1 MEAMVGMALSV
12 MQAENERLL
21 KLVKTYEMELE
32 FLQEDCDVFESDLE
46 RYVKIIDDA
55 RKICESSTQELK
67 LHMGE
72 MTAQEVRSVKAALGW
87 VLATLKR

>member
-1 MEAMVGMALSV
+1 MARIL
-12 MQAENERLL
+12 EEEIERLQ
-21 KLVKTYEMELE
+21 KLCDNYERELDYM
-32 FLQEDCDVFESDLE
+32 QDDCDMMESDLE
-46 RYVKIIDDA
+46 HYTKIVYDA

-87 VLATLKR
+87 VASVLKG

>member
-1 MEAMVGMALSV
+1 MARDL
-12 MQAENERLL
+12 EEEIERLQ
-21 KLVKTYEMELE
+21 KLCDQYDRDLE
-32 FLQEDCDVFESDLE
+32 YLHDDYDLMESDLE
-46 RYVKIIDDA
+46 HYCKMVQDA

-87 VLATLKR
+87 VASVLKG